1 MELLDYGT
9 KGLMVSIDW
18 NEVATF
24 SFKILFKICRSS
36 RSWMFIWFLEVQ
48 TKGDQMQQ
56 TI

>member
-24 SFKILFKICRSS
+24 SFKILFKICGSS